1 VRGDT
6 PVDLLVRG
14 TLVDVTNGCL
24 REASVAI
31 DDGTIVALAE
41 RPADRVL
48 EGEYIAPGLI
58 DAHMH
63 VESSMVT
70 VPQYGAA
77 VISRGVTAVVTDP
90 HEIANVCGVAGVRG
104 MIDDATK
111 TPLKARFTVPS
122 SVPASPL
129 QPSGAELG
137 VEAVSELLEEDA
149 VVALGEV
156 MNIPGVLAGD
166 ETVHG
171 KIDAARK
178 RGLPVDGHAPR
189 VTGEPLQTVARYLDS
204 DHEST
209 TYEEAIAKLQ
219 CGMRLYIREGSCSKD
234 LDTLIGLV
242 DDPRVDSRRLSLCS
256 DDRDVV
262 ELVELGGVDYA
273 VRRAIEHG
281 VDPVEA
287 IQLATINT
295 AEAYDLPFGRIEPGT
310 PADLVVL
317 DDLEQWVVDHVVVD
331 GVVDPAGAETNAT
344 PSDARVPQS
353 EISTDT
359 VSIDP
364 IEPRDLAIAA
374 PDRQSVTVSV
384 IDATERLQT
393 GAMTHTVAATSIQSL
408 GGEPVLGADTAADV
422 LPMSVIDRHE
432 DGEGIGNGF
441 VHGLGLERG
450 AIALTVAHDAHNCLV
465 VGECHDTMADAVNRV
480 AQLGGGIVVIDPEC
494 VEPTTLEL
502 PIGGLLSPEPLEA
515 VKHQFE
521 AVETAATKLG
531 FDHVGGLHVL
541 TFLALE
547 VIPERRLT
555 SQGLVDVD
563 SFERIDVVRSPSRH

>member
-1 VRGDT
+1 VT
-6 PVDLLVRG
+6 VDLLVTG

-24 REASVAI
+24 RETSVAI
-31 DDGTIVALAE
+31 DDGTVVALAE
-41 RPADRVL
+41 RPAERVL
-48 EGEYIAPGLI
+48 EGAYVAPGLI

-77 VISRGVTAVVTDP
+77 VVPRGVTAVVADP

-104 MIDDATK
+104 MIEDATK

-137 VEAVSELLEEDA
+137 VEAVAELLEADA

-156 MNIPGVLAGD
+156 MNVPGVLAGD

-171 KIDAARK
+171 KIDAARE

-189 VTGEPLQTVARYLDS
+189 VTGDPLQTVARYLDS

-209 TYEEAIAKLQ
+209 TYEEALEKLR

-234 LDTLIGLV
+234 LDALIGLV

-273 VRRAIEHG
+273 VSRAIEHG

-295 AEAYDLPFGRIEPGT
+295 AEAYDLPFGRIEPGA

-317 DDLEQWVVDHVVVD
+317 EDLERWEVDHVVVD
-331 GVVDPAGAETNAT
+331 GVVDPVGADTDAT
-344 PSDARVPQS
+344 PADPPGPPSA
-353 EISTDT
+353 IATDT

-364 IEPRDLAIAA
+364 IDPGDLTIAA
-374 PDRQSVTVSV
+374 PDRRPVTVSV

-393 GAMTHTVAATSIQSL
+393 AAMTHTLPADTVRTVD
-408 GGEPVLGADTAADV
+408 GDPVLGADPEADV

-432 DGEGIGNGF
+432 GGAGIGNGF
-441 VHGLGLERG
+441 VHGLGLECG
-450 AIALTVAHDAHNCLV
+450 AVALTVAHDAHNCLV
-465 VGECHDTMADAVNRV
+465 VGRDHESMAAAVDHV
-480 AQLGGGIVVIDPEC
+480 TELGGGIVVVDPESAD
-494 VEPTTLEL
+494 PTMLEL
-502 PIGGLLSPEPLEA
+502 PIGGLLSPEPLDA
-515 VKHQFE
+515 VKRRFE
-521 AVETAATKLG
+521 TVETAARELG

-555 SQGLVDVD
+555 SRGLVDVD
-563 SFERIDVVRSPSRH
+563 SFERIDVIRPPGET